1 MKLDIFINRPVLSTV
16 FSVFFL
22 LLGLIGLTQFASV
35 TIPRYCTSHHTG
47 GSQLSGSKCPDGNEQ
62 CDCPNRGTD

>member
-22 LLGLIGLTQFASV
+22 LLGLIGLTQLPVSQYPDIAPP
-35 TIPRYCTSHHTG
+35 TI
-47 GSQLSGSKCPDGNEQ
+47 QVVAN
-62 CDCPNRGTD
+62 